1 VVATVGQG
9 ELRLHAR
16 RLSMKTVPVADLYY
30 RVADPDW
37 ADPLDPSF
45 AAAGV
50 GQRWNPP
57 GLPCLYLHRGE
68 ATARANVMRL
78 YAGLPYGPED
88 LDPATAPLLLDV
100 SLPGGASAAAFTD
113 DGLVELGLP
122 TTYPTEVG
130 GALIPHAAC
139 QPVGQDVFDAGLDGV
154 DCRSAAVGG
163 NRELAW
169 FPHGSLASEATRR
182 AFDEWW

>member
-1 VVATVGQG
+1 MRTVA
-9 ELRLHAR
+9 L
-16 RLSMKTVPVADLYY
+16 ADIYY

-45 AAAGV
+45 AAAGA

-57 GLPCLYLHRGE
+57 GLPCLYLNRDE
-68 ATARANVMRL
+68 ATAHANVMRL
-78 YAGLPYGPED
+78 FAGLPYGPED

-100 SLPGGASAAAFTD
+100 SLPGGAAADAFTD
-113 DGLVELGLP
+113 DGLLELGLP
-122 TTYPTEVG
+122 TTYPKDVD
-130 GALIPHAAC
+130 GALTPYAAC
-139 QPVGQDVFDAGLDGV
+139 QPVGREVFDAGQDGV

-169 FPHGSLASEATRR
+169 FPRDSLAREATRR

>member
-1 VVATVGQG
+1 M
-9 ELRLHAR
+9 E
-16 RLSMKTVPVADLYY
+16 TVPIADIYY
-30 RVADPDW
+30 RVADPGW
-37 ADPLDPSF
+37 GDPLDASC
-45 AAAGV
+45 AAAGA

-57 GLPCLYLHRGE
+57 GRPCLYLNRDQ
-68 ATARANVMRL
+68 TSARANVARL

-88 LDPATAPLLLDV
+88 LDPATAPVLLDV
-100 SLPGGASAAAFTD
+100 SLPGGTAADAFTK

-122 TTYPTEVG
+122 ATYPMGMDG
-130 GALIPHAAC
+130 GLIPHTTC
-139 QPVGQDVFDAGLDGV
+139 QPVGQNAFDAGLDGV

-169 FPHGSLASEATRR
+169 FPRESLAIEAARR